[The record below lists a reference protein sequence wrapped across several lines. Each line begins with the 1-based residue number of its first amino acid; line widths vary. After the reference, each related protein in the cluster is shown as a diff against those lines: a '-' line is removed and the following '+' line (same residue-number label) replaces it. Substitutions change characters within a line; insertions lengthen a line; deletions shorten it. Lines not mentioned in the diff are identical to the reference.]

1 MTDRVHPSAKPA
13 AAATTNGATAAATTT
28 ATANGAPTT
37 AFPAANGT
45 PTKPQLYRP
54 YRPQPP
60 KRRRR
65 RPRCSLCCCCFWT
78 ILLLLFVALL
88 AAIAGA
94 ALYVLYHPHRPAFS
108 LSSLR
113 TNALNLTTASDG
125 SASRLTTLF
134 NLTLISKNPNSHTFT
149 FFYDPFLVS
158 LSSASGS
165 VFLGNGSI
173 PAFASYPK
181 NQTTLRAVAS
191 GSTED
196 VDAESVAALR
206 SDLKRKNG
214 LALEI
219 RMDTKVRVKAGGR
232 KSKKVGIRVV
242 CSGIKGVSAPKD
254 KNATVVADVAD
265 SRCKVDLLIKIWRFT
280 F

>member
-13 AAATTNGATAAATTT
+13 AATTATTNGAAAAAAAT
-28 ATANGAPTT
+28 NGTPTT
-37 AFPAANGT
+37 ARPAANGT

-54 YRPQPP
+54 YRPQPR
-60 KRRRR
+60 KLRRRR
-65 RPRCSLCCCCFWT
+65 RCSLCCCCFWT

-88 AAIAGA
+88 AAITGA

-125 SASRLTTLF
+125 STSSLTTLF
-134 NLTLISKNPNSHTFT
+134 NLTLISKNPNSRTFT
-149 FFYDPFLVS
+149 FLYDPFVIS

-173 PAFASYPK
+173 PPFASYPK
-181 NQTTLRAVAS
+181 NQTTLRTVAS
-191 GSTED
+191 AALD
-196 VDAESVAALR
+196 NVDAGSVASLR

-214 LALEI
+214 LTLEI
-219 RMDTKVRVKAGGR
+219 RMDTMVRVEAGGR
-232 KSKKVGIRVV
+232 RSKKVGIRVV
-242 CSGIKGVSAPKD
+242 CGGIKGVSAPRD
-254 KNATVVADVAD
+254 KNATVVADVAY
-265 SRCKVDLLIKIWRFT
+265 SNCKVDLRIKIWRFT